1 MISEKFSQQIK
12 GDNMN
17 RYAVIA
23 IFVTI
28 MVLALGGMHT
38 HLMDL
43 KKAKMAEKKKVKV
56 ERVKQ
61 EVEEEVVEEDLE
73 LDFSADNEE
82 VEDVIEEQSV
92 EEHLKKVEAP
102 KVQVKKTV
110 EEKKV
115 QKPEKV
121 LKKIFKNDKP
131 LIFKE
136 KVLCELSEDNKFW
149 ISLDSEKGK
158 HTLSG
163 QRNFYVEQQD
173 VVVTKYLGTPNTKHD
188 YTNFKIASPSG
199 DKMNWGYAFLTCF
212 DSKLN
217 LPTKQ
222 QFNLIY
228 QAKKNGCDMG
238 FLDDEYWINT
248 ETPNKASVCSMAT
261 GQCREVD
268 LVETMKT
275 ELHRVRC
282 VD

>member
-1 MISEKFSQQIK
+1 
-12 GDNMN
+12 
-17 RYAVIA
+17 
-23 IFVTI
+23 
-28 MVLALGGMHT
+28 
-38 HLMDL
+38 MDL

-73 LDFSADNEE
+73 LEFDTDLEEE

-92 EEHLKKVEAP
+92 EERLKKVEAP
-102 KVQVKKTV
+102 KVRESKQVNAEKNEVAKIEKKTSLKRLFEKENASV
-110 EEKKV
+110 VPNKVTCEVSAKDRRLWILSGEE
-115 QKPEKV
+115 
-121 LKKIFKNDKP
+121 D
-131 LIFKE
+131 
-136 KVLCELSEDNKFW
+136 DNN
-149 ISLDSEKGK
+149 
-158 HTLSG
+158 TLSG
-163 QRNFYVEQQD
+163 FDNFYIEYGDITVF
-173 VVVTKYLGTPNTKHD
+173 KYCGTTNNKSNFLG
-188 YTNFKIASPSG
+188 FKTASNSC
-199 DKMNWGYAFLTCF
+199 DKMNWGYAFAVCSSRNL
-212 DSKLN
+212 S